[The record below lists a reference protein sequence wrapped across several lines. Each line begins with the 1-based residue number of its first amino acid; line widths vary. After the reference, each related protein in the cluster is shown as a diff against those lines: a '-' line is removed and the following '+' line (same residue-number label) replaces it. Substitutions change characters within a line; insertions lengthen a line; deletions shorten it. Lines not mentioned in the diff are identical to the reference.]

1 MIGKEERVREESSI
15 RIKKYPLSVAFIE
28 SLGTVTKSSQ
38 NPFRTSRNY
47 CNAHEISASVG
58 RKERTAG
65 SLN

>member
-15 RIKKYPLSVAFIE
+15 RIKKYPLSVAFIV

-47 CNAHEISASVG
+47 CNAQKSA
-58 RKERTAG
+58 RALAG
-65 SLN
+65 KREQRVL